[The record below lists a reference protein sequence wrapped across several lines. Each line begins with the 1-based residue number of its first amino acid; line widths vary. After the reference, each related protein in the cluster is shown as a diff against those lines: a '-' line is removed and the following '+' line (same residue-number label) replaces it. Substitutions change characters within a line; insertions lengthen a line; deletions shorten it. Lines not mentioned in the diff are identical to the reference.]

1 MKRNP
6 VETFVFIAIL
16 GLGLFIMSCGDTR
29 KDKNQERGSYLHE
42 IMREREMKD
51 SLFRIPGQ
59 SPLPTLSAMDTFAGL
74 RYFPPD
80 SSYRVRAFFERIEDG
95 QPFRMESTGEVQD
108 IYLPY
113 ARVHFQIRGEDQ
125 VLTVFQNLRLLQQDA
140 YQDYLFIPFRDSTSG
155 RQSYGGGRYLDI
167 RIPESD
173 TIIIDFNKAYNPY
186 CAYSYEY
193 SCPVPPEEN
202 TLTVAIKAGE
212 MAYPHYP

>member
-1 MKRNP
+1 MFSA
-6 VETFVFIAIL
+6 VVALLLIVL
-16 GLGLFIMSCGDTR
+16 SCGSNEK
-29 KDKNQERGSYLHE
+29 KDKGQVGNYLHE
-42 IMREREMKD
+42 IMREREIKD

-59 SPLPTLSAMDTFAGL
+59 SPLPTISAMDTFRGL

-80 SSYRVRAFFERIEDG
+80 SSYRVKAFFERIEDG

-108 IYLPY
+108 IYLPF
-113 ARVHFQIRGEDQ
+113 ARAHFRIKGKEE
-125 VLTVFQNLRLLQQDA
+125 VLTIFQNLRLLKEDA

-155 RQSYGGGRYLDI
+155 RLTYGGGRYLDI
-167 RIPESD
+167 RIPQSD
-173 TIIIDFNKAYNPY
+173 SVILDFNKAYNPY

-202 TLTVAIKAGE
+202 TLSVAIKAGE